1 MRQMKKNLMRR
12 LLFYMFMSLGYLFGF
27 GQDLKDTL
35 NVSTV
40 NPDSIYLRLLL
51 LSPEVRSNIENH
63 VPGHMVNLSDSVLN
77 NPVRYNGKPIVP
89 NSYFTPERAGL
100 FSWNNGGIFISGRT
114 VAYPGL
120 MTVDN
125 GALGL
130 YQSFGNLNFS
140 LSATANK
147 YGWYQGLSTQ
157 YGLNG
162 NLNYHFTPKLSAT
175 FYAIYYLSKPPFMA
189 NGMPM
194 PPSMLGYYGYTR
206 FGGYVDYKVNERIGV
221 QFGGQIVKRTYS
233 NRYEAEPIATP
244 YITVGRKKKIGIGLP
259 VGQILQG
266 FFGK

>member
-1 MRQMKKNLMRR
+1 MQIKITITRSIFFTL
-12 LLFYMFMSLGYLFGF
+12 FMSLGCLSGF
-27 GQDLKDTL
+27 SQELTDTL
-35 NVSTV
+35 NVPKGNS
-40 NPDSIYLRLLL
+40 DDIQLRPLLL
-51 LSPEVRSNIENH
+51 LSEVRFNIENIAF
-63 VPGHMVNLSDSVLN
+63 GLMKNYSDSLLN
-77 NPVRYNGKPIVP
+77 YQIWYNTTPIVP
-89 NSYFTPERAGL
+89 SLYLTPEQSGF
-100 FSWNNGGIFISGRT
+100 FSWNNGGIFISART
-114 VAYPGL
+114 VSYPGL

-125 GALGL
+125 GTLGL
-130 YQSFGNLNFS
+130 YQTFGNLNFN
-140 LSATANK
+140 LGVTANK